1 MCLNANFLIGKIET
15 LDHYQNITE
24 LSDGKVF
31 ALQNIFPL
39 DGRVSAY
46 PSSTVGYS
54 CANCF
59 LLYEKDGALLLDTG
73 YSSHEDIILQ
83 QLSSILE
90 PNTPLSIFPLRINE
104 FMSVG
109 NAMAI
114 AKEFNVVECYSQ
126 VPDMSFWLDFESTG
140 SKQAKVIP
148 TTVLKFPSKIGIGE
162 NNRKVDA
169 FGAPIQLIATRW
181 VYDETTKTLFTSDS
195 FAQFSQE
202 KPEGPWII
210 EENKKSDNYN
220 FTKSFLLNS
229 RYWWLEGANTLPLR
243 NDINGIFSKFKVNT
257 IAPGY
262 GAIIN
267 GNNLVNEELSTLMQI
282 LKDSDREKTNAAY
295 VHRDIER

>member
-1 MCLNANFLIGKIET
+1 M
-15 LDHYQNITE
+15 DHYQNITE
-24 LSDGKVF
+24 LSDGKIF
-31 ALQNIFPL
+31 ALQNTFPL

-54 CANCF
+54 CSNCY
-59 LLYEKDGALLLDTG
+59 LLYENDGALLLDTG
-73 YSSHEDIILQ
+73 YSSHEEIILQ

-114 AKEFNVVECYSQ
+114 SKEFNVVQCYSH
-126 VPDMSFWLDFESTG
+126 VPDMSFWLDFETTE
-140 SKQAKVIP
+140 SKKAKLIP
-148 TTVLKFPSKIGIGE
+148 TTVLKFPSEIKIGE
-162 NNRKVDA
+162 NNRTVDA

-181 VYDETTKTLFTSDS
+181 VYDETTKTLFTSDT

-202 KPEGPWII
+202 NPEGPWII
-210 EENKKSDNYN
+210 EENKKSNSYN

-229 RYWWLEGANTLPLR
+229 RYWWIEGANTLPLIK
-243 NDINGIFSKFKVNT
+243 DINEIFKNFEVQT

-262 GAIIN
+262 GSIIN
-267 GNNLVNEELSTLMQI
+267 GKKLVNEEFSTLIQI
-282 LKDSDREKTNAAY
+282 LEDMDQEKTDPSY
-295 VHRDIER
+295 IHRDIER

>member
-1 MCLNANFLIGKIET
+1 M
-15 LDHYQNITE
+15 DHYQNITE
-24 LSDGKVF
+24 LSDGKIF

-54 CANCF
+54 CSNCY
-59 LLYEKDGALLLDTG
+59 LLYENDGALLLDTG

-114 AKEFNVVECYSQ
+114 SKEFNVVQCYSH
-126 VPDMSFWLDFESTG
+126 VPDMSFWLDFETTE
-140 SKQAKVIP
+140 SKKAKLIP
-148 TTVLKFPSKIGIGE
+148 TTVLKFPSKIEIGE
-162 NNRKVDA
+162 KNRIVDA

-181 VYDETTKTLFTSDS
+181 VYDETTKTLFSSDT
-195 FAQFSQE
+195 FAQYSQ
-202 KPEGPWII
+202 KNAQGPWII
-210 EENKKSDNYN
+210 EENKKSNNYN
-220 FTKSFLLNS
+220 LTKSFLLNS
-229 RYWWLEGANTLPLR
+229 RYWWLEGANTLPLIK
-243 NDINGIFSKFKVNT
+243 DINEIFKNFEVQT

-262 GAIIN
+262 GSIIN
-267 GNNLVNEELSTLMQI
+267 GKKLVNEEFSTLKQI
-282 LKDSDREKTNAAY
+282 LEDMDQEKTDPSY
-295 VHRDIER
+295 IHRDIER